1 VSDRDR
7 DAGEHLDVAHWSGSA
22 GESEQLQRVVV
33 GRARLGLEDAEAK
46 SVVEVQHL
54 VAEGEVTDLGM
65 VERLGLAA
73 PVPEVVAPPQQ
84 GELGAAG
91 RRGAAASFD

>member
-22 GESEQLQRVVV
+22 GENEQFQRVVV

-46 SVVEVQHL
+46 SVLEVQHL
-54 VAEGEVTDLGM
+54 VGEGEVTDGM